1 VFIGVKMLLYDVV
14 HMPVWV
20 SLVVIAA
27 VGGGAV
33 AASLWRDRRR
43 HAVAP
48 DREGDAGDA
57 VAPDR
62 DRDDAGVR
70 DEACVRDG
78 ACVRDRAGSRDGAGF
93 RDGDAGDGVSADHG
107 MRGTVRT

>member
-43 HAVAP
+43 RHVVAP
-48 DREGDAGDA
+48 DREGDAGGA
-57 VAPDR
+57 VVPDR
-62 DRDDAGVR
+62 EGDGVCVGDGAGVR
-70 DEACVRDG
+70 DG
-78 ACVRDRAGSRDGAGF
+78 T
-93 RDGDAGDGVSADHG
+93 AGDGVSADHG